1 MNRKGF
7 VLPSVIF
14 AITIMSVIVVVA
26 LNTALDDRR
35 ASRATR
41 ESTLA
46 MYAAESGL
54 RQTYGA
60 WPSTPVKALNPG
72 DSLDLG
78 WQNLSSKAAYR
89 AVIHRVD
96 KGGLQEYNVV
106 VQGRRREPAAAIVT
120 IVGAVGGVPIF
131 KYAIYAESIA
141 YLGGGGVLD
150 GFDSYVGS
158 YVAATADCTGNIWAN
173 ADMYVTKTTVQGDAT
188 AVGAINYGS
197 NGVVTGIA
205 TPGATPA
212 APMDIIPCPI
222 TGFTPSAKV
231 PSGPGIN
238 YSTTSGVLTVSSG
251 ATLTLTDSSYF
262 FSSIVLTGNSKLSVP
277 GSPHVNVYLRDS
289 LNSTGGTLTN
299 GAGSATALSF
309 TSCGTSA
316 TPAYWALT
324 GGTQAYYS
332 VYAPNH
338 VVYATGGS
346 DFYGAVVASIYYAT
360 GGAKF
365 HYDAALARQP
375 SPKLAVHGGSW
386 AQLPGR

>member
-1 MNRKGF
+1 
-7 VLPSVIF
+7 
-14 AITIMSVIVVVA
+14 
-26 LNTALDDRR
+26 
-35 ASRATR
+35 
-41 ESTLA
+41 
-46 MYAAESGL
+46 
-54 RQTYGA
+54 
-60 WPSTPVKALNPG
+60 
-72 DSLDLG
+72 
-78 WQNLSSKAAYR
+78 
-89 AVIHRVD
+89 
-96 KGGLQEYNVV
+96 
-106 VQGRRREPAAAIVT
+106 
-120 IVGAVGGVPIF
+120 
-131 KYAIYAESIA
+131 
-141 YLGGGGVLD
+141 
-150 GFDSYVGS
+150 
-158 YVAATADCTGNIWAN
+158 
-173 ADMYVTKTTVQGDAT
+173 VQGDAT

-197 NGVVTGIA
+197 NGVVTGVA
-205 TPGATPA
+205 TTGATPA
-212 APMDIIPCPI
+212 TPMDIIPCPT
-222 TGFTPSAKV
+222 TGFTPLAKV
-231 PSGPGIN
+231 PSGPGIS

-262 FSSIVLTGNSKLSVP
+262 FSSIVLTGNSRLSVP
-277 GSPHVNVYLRDS
+277 GNPHVNVYLRDS
-289 LNSTGGTLTN
+289 LNATGGTLTN
-299 GAGSATALSF
+299 GGGSATALSF